1 MKKSKLTAYICA
13 FALTAALSA
22 CSDGTAEQT
31 DSIPL
36 PTEAVTSDTSALTE
50 YIETAAST
58 TVHASEEISSENFTT
73 AIAAE
78 PDAPDAYYPYI
89 PDEEKYGVLYHGDEG
104 YLSHSDEDEYFPE
117 PMYEREASLA
127 ETTITYNV
135 TDLAEDYGENSF
147 TVIVSSVKEKSFT
160 GILQTDTFFASR
172 LEEAVIGIP
181 DGSPEIVYGCELL
194 ITLAEDAVA
203 ETPAVMETYPVQ
215 ISAEYVEHIEVLMYP
230 DE

>member
-1 MKKSKLTAYICA
+1 MKKSKLTSYICA

-50 YIETAAST
+50 YIETAAFSA
-58 TVHASEEISSENFTT
+58 VQASGEISSESFTT
-73 AIAAE
+73 TIALE
-78 PDAPDAYYPYI
+78 PDGTDAYYPYV
-89 PDEEKYGVLYHGDEG
+89 PDEDSEGVLYHDNDEG
-104 YLSHSDEDEYFPE
+104 YLYLPHSDGDEYPAE
-117 PMYEREASLA
+117 PMHENETSLA
-127 ETTITYNV
+127 ETTVTYNDA
-135 TDLAEDYGENSF
+135 DLTADYGENSF
-147 TVIVSSVKEKSFT
+147 TVIVSAVNEKSFA
-160 GILQTDTFFASR
+160 GIMQTDTFFASR
-172 LEEAVIGIP
+172 LEEAMIGIP

-194 ITLAEDAVA
+194 VTLAENA
-203 ETPAVMETYPVQ
+203 AVMETYPVQ